1 MKHVFVSY
9 SRSDVDLVEL
19 IELDLSEDG
28 HIIWRD
34 TENIRGGE
42 DWSTKI
48 EQGILDAY
56 AFIVVLSAVALES
69 EWVNREI
76 DFALKN
82 TNKAPIIP
90 LIIEDIEIPR
100 RIQKLHSIDFSKMK
114 DTDGTLQIMAYR
126 NARKRLLEAI
136 EVYLPV
142 LKYIKMLQDSDQ
154 DLREEAALEL
164 GKLADPISTD
174 SLITALSDVDQDVVF
189 EATRALGKMKS
200 KSAFKHLIKLL
211 DSDDPDLCAST
222 ADALGNI
229 GIKHSALL
237 NLLSHRDRFVRESAV
252 RSLGKLKD
260 VTAVEPLINIM
271 RNDSISDVRSAA
283 TLALELIG
291 GDVAKKAIDR
301 MQRW

>member
-1 MKHVFVSY
+1 MKHVFISY

-19 IELDLSEDG
+19 IEMDLLEDG

-42 DWSTKI
+42 DWGTKI
-48 EQGILDAY
+48 EEGIVEAY
-56 AFIVVLSAVALES
+56 AFIVVLSPASLKS
-69 EWVNREI
+69 EWVNKEI
-76 DFALKN
+76 DFAVKN
-82 TNKAPIIP
+82 VSKTPIIP
-90 LIIEDIEIPR
+90 LILEDIEIPNP
-100 RIQKLHSIDFSKMK
+100 IKKLQIIDFSKMQEA
-114 DTDGTLQIMAYR
+114 DGTLQIKAYR
-126 NARKRLLEAI
+126 SARKRLLDAI
-136 EVYLPV
+136 EVFLPV

-154 DLREEAALEL
+154 DLREKAALEL

-174 SLITALSDVDQDVVF
+174 YLITALSDVDQDVVF

-200 KSAFKHLIKLL
+200 KTAFKHLIRLL

-237 NLLSHRDRFVRESAV
+237 NLLAHKDRFVRESAV
-252 RSLGKLKD
+252 RSLGKLREAM
-260 VTAVEPLINIM
+260 AVEPLIDLM
-271 RNDSISDVRSAA
+271 RNDSISDVRIAA
-283 TLALELIG
+283 TEALELIG